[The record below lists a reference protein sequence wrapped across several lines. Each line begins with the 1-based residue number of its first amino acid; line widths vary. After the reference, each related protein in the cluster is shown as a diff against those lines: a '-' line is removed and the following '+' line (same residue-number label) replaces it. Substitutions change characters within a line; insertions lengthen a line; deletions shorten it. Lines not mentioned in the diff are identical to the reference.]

1 MKGFLTRRP
10 KKSKMMAV
18 YFGYILGLIILSAAV
33 FVLLYFKLSS
43 FQKQRDEDK
52 AKKEEQ
58 LEAAVEEKRTDPQKI
73 AQKAFEDYAD
83 TMDAQWWADL
93 WLKERPESPESPEA
107 LKAAF
112 EKTLAAEPRS
122 LYRDLSYT
130 ETQPVF
136 KVKLGDKDAAR
147 ISLKKEKGDGTYIA
161 DWSVSGT
168 ELLYKGSYD
177 AEEYLPSGMRLLCN
191 GKEVPAAEDTKTFFP
206 YNGIKDLLEEPVQWH
221 CYKAEGLMTE
231 PELSY
236 ASDTEYLYSEE
247 DGCYVCLA
255 NDLPAD
261 LKDQAEGF
269 FRAYMQYTM
278 SGGAGWKD
286 YKKAKEE
293 AEAEGREAP
302 ANPVMQRFN
311 ACCRYIPTDS
321 VAYSM
326 LYKAFDSTCYGLAYT
341 DQDVGLMDTRGPL
354 RWADNCVSIEFTYHA
369 YATLNGQRKDYS
381 GSDQLFRV
389 FFVCRPNGWKIWAFS
404 A

>member
-1 MKGFLTRRP
+1 MKGFWTRRP

-18 YFGYILGLIILSAAV
+18 YFGYILVLIVISAV
-33 FVLLYFKLSS
+33 VLVILYFKLSS
-43 FQKQRDEDK
+43 FQEQRDKDREDQEK
-52 AKKEEQ
+52 
-58 LEAAVEEKRTDPQKI
+58 AAVAVQEKPADKEKI
-73 AQKAFEDYAD
+73 AQKAFEDFAE
-83 TMDAQWWADL
+83 TMDARWWTDF
-93 WLKERPESPESPEA
+93 WLKEREDVSESRENVE
-107 LKAAF
+107 AAF
-112 EKTLAAEPRS
+112 EKILASENTS
-122 LYRDLSYT
+122 LFRDLSYT
-130 ETQPVF
+130 AEEPVF

-147 ISLKKEKGDGTYIA
+147 ISLKKEKGDGSYIA
-161 DWSVSGT
+161 DWSVSAA
-168 ELLYKGSYD
+168 ELLYTGSYD
-177 AEEYLPSGMRLLCN
+177 AEEYLPAGMTLLCN
-191 GKEVPAAEDTKTFFP
+191 GKEVQPGEDTKDFFP
-206 YNGIKDLLEEPVQWH
+206 YSGIKDLLQDAVVWR
-221 CYKAEGLMTE
+221 CYRAEGLLTE

-236 ASDTEYLYSEE
+236 ASDTEYLFSDE

-261 LKDQAEGF
+261 LTEQAEGF

-311 ACCRYIPTDS
+311 ACCRYISTDS

-341 DQDVGLMDTRGPL
+341 DQDVGLMDTHGPL

-389 FFVCRPNGWKIWAFS
+389 FFIRRDNGWKIWAFS